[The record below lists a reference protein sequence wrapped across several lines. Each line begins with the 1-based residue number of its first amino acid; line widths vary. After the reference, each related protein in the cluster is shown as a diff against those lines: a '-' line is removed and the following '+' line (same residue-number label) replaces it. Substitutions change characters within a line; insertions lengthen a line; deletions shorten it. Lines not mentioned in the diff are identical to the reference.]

1 MPNHCSRLRRSRLQP
16 EGECRWQAASRT
28 CGASSSPT
36 CHKGVLIMVRF
47 LAGLAVVVALGAA
60 PRAQACSLC
69 ATSSGGAGD
78 ALAQLSLVL
87 PAGLTLATLT
97 LDAFSVA
104 NLAKGERVTKGRM
117 VTGLVLA
124 VVGIAVDALLLW
136 AFWPRTWRGA
146 GRDGDACDVLG
157 AQRRVD
163 RLQRGAA
170 GTART
175 ARASGAAEA
184 RLGDRSRLE
193 LRAAVK
199 PFTIALGTTSGT
211 R

>member
-1 MPNHCSRLRRSRLQP
+1 
-16 EGECRWQAASRT
+16 
-28 CGASSSPT
+28 
-36 CHKGVLIMVRF
+36 MVRF

-104 NLAKGERVTKGRM
+104 NLANGERVTKGRM

-136 AFWPRTWRGA
+136 AFWP
-146 GRDGDACDVLG
+146 VLG
-157 AQRRVD
+157 EVPGVTGTLATSLALNAASTVFNAVLLARPAQPVRVAP
-163 RLQRGAA
+163 L
-170 GTART
+170 
-175 ARASGAAEA
+175 
-184 RLGDRSRLE
+184 RLGS
-193 LRAAVK
+193 ATGV
-199 PFTIALGTTSGT
+199 ALSFALP
-211 R
+211 